1 MLMPRLFGLR
11 RSPDKIG
18 LSTTAAILYIDANG
32 TQRIVRV
39 RVAKSAQSG
48 ATGVGELV
56 QKISLECLREAS
68 RALESDPNR
77 ANRCK

>member
-1 MLMPRLFGLR
+1 
-11 RSPDKIG
+11 
-18 LSTTAAILYIDANG
+18 
-32 TQRIVRV
+32 VRV

-68 RALESDPNR
+68 RSLESDPNR